1 MQDFNARSQRRPN
14 VLGVHSLDQFCFSV
28 PDLSEAAAFYD
39 TFGLV
44 TKSQGNKLAL
54 QTQGNSHTW
63 GTLIEGSPKKQL
75 QYLSF
80 GAYEDD
86 LPRFR
91 ERLQQLGIALLPAP
105 AGAASDGLWFRGH
118 DNLPMQICAAEKSSP
133 DERSAFGLGDIVSPA
148 RANYP
153 RSKAPRVNPRRLSH
167 ALLFTTDVLGAIKF
181 YSEVFGLRLS
191 DRSADIVAFMHGVHG
206 SDHHMVAFAK
216 SNAPGLHHCSW
227 DVGSVQ
233 EVGLG
238 ATYMAGKGY
247 ERGWGLGRH
256 VLGSNYFHYIR
267 DPWGSYAEYSACMDY
282 VPSSVDWQAT
292 DSPPEDSFFLWGP
305 NPPEDFIINFEASN

>member
-1 MQDFNARSQRRPN
+1 
-14 VLGVHSLDQFCFSV
+14 VHSLDQFCFSV
-28 PDLSEAAAFYD
+28 PDLSQAASFYD

-44 TKSQGNKLAL
+44 TKSEGNKLAL
-54 QTQGNSHTW
+54 QTQGSSHTW
-63 GTLIEGSPKKQL
+63 GTLVEAPGKKQL

-80 GAYEDD
+80 GAYADD

-91 ERLQQLGIALLPAP
+91 ERLQQLGIALLPPP
-105 AGAASDGLWFRGH
+105 AGSESEGLWFRGH
-118 DNLPMQICAAEKSSP
+118 DNLLMQIRVAEKSSP
-133 DERSAFGLGDIVSPA
+133 DVPSAFGIGDVASVTRGIYA
-148 RANYP
+148 RSA
-153 RSKAPRVNPRRLSH
+153 APRVHPRRLSH
-167 ALLFTTDVLGAIKF
+167 ALLFTTDVVGAIKF
-181 YSEVFGLRLS
+181 YGDVFGLRLS

-238 ATYMAGKGY
+238 AAHMAAKGH

-256 VLGSNYFHYIR
+256 VLGSNYFHYVR
-267 DPWGSYAEYSACMDY
+267 DPWGSYAEYSAGMDY
-282 VPSSVDWQAT
+282 VPSSMDWQST
-292 DSPPEDSFFLWGP
+292 DSAPEDSFFLWGP
-305 NPPEDFIINFEASN
+305 NPPEDFIINFEAPN